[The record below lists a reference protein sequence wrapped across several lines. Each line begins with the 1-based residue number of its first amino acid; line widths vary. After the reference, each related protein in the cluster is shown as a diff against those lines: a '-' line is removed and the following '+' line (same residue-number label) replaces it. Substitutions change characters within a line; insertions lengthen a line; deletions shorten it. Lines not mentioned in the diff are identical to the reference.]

1 MKLVSKRI
9 DTGAATN
16 NKQTMLHKKSSV
28 GTGPKFTIG
37 IYIPKCYNVLDI
49 ERYTVFF
56 NKRMQRVFRIDQ
68 PICQFLVIEKV

>member
-37 IYIPKCYNVLDI
+37 IYIAKC
-49 ERYTVFF
+49 
-56 NKRMQRVFRIDQ
+56 
-68 PICQFLVIEKV
+68 